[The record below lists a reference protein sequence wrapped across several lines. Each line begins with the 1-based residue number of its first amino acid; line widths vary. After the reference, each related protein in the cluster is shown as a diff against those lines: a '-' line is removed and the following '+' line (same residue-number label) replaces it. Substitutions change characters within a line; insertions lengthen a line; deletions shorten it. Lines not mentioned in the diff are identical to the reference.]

1 MVFNWDNDKNERL
14 KCEWGVSFERVVFL
28 IQHGLI
34 LDILEHPSKE
44 RYKEQK
50 LYIINI
56 DNYAYVV
63 PFVDEGNERFL
74 KAIFPSRKYTQI
86 YLKKM
91 GENDDA
97 R

>member
-14 KCEWGVSFERVVFL
+14 KFERGVSFELVVFL
-28 IQHGLI
+28 IQQGFI

-44 RYKEQK
+44 RYKDRK

-74 KAIFPSRKYTQI
+74 KTIFPSRKYTQI
-86 YLKKM
+86 YLKET
-91 GENDDA
+91 GEDDET
-97 R
+97 